1 MNHKQVRSW
10 ILFDFANSVYPA
22 VITSVVFQTFF
33 INSIVGNEAGEGDLL
48 WGRAVALSALL
59 VALLSPALGAI
70 ADRSGVRK
78 KFLGFFV
85 GLCFDL
91 RASGKCKCR
100 LYLSKYFI

>member
-78 KFLGFFV
+78 KFLGFFG
-85 GLCFDL
+85 GL
-91 RASGKCKCR
+91 
-100 LYLSKYFI
+100 